1 MQLKEVP
8 QLFSKGKLKEIITTK
23 VKAMIASDYP

>member
-8 QLFSKGKLKEIITTK
+8 QLFSKDELKKIITTK
-23 VKAMIASDYP
+23 IKTMIVSDYP